1 MEIIFHSFFCFVL
14 LIIYNRTPKFII
26 DLCFDKS
33 ADDMFFPVI
42 KLIEKLLLK
51 LCK

>member
-14 LIIYNRTPKFII
+14 LIIYNRTSKFII
-26 DLCFDKS
+26 DLCFNKS